1 MEKDAA
7 REARTV
13 QRPKLSPARRSGC
26 DGARER
32 ETDRDS
38 PKRAGE
44 SWRHGGVCV
53 RVEHVECEGR

>member
-13 QRPKLSPARRSGC
+13 ERPKLSPARRSGY

-44 SWRHGGVCV
+44 SWQAWRRV
-53 RVEHVECEGR
+53 RPG